1 MKKDITKKRLPEQ
14 MRERLRSD
22 FRLIAEYA
30 SCKNKKVKLEELIAD
45 RNHVIRHPEEFLDAM
60 SAVAGDKRY
69 EQITT
74 RICERAEERKEDI
87 TMCLIAEELENRGI
101 QKGIEQGIQKGFSKG
116 RLEGA
121 KSMKETVARNMFIRN
136 MTEEDTAAVC
146 EESLEQ
152 VQAWFAKW
160 STDAR

>member
-69 EQITT
+69 EQIKT

-87 TMCLIAEELENRGI
+87 TMCLIAEELENR
-101 QKGIEQGIQKGFSKG
+101 GIQKGFSKG

>member
-1 MKKDITKKRLPEQ
+1 

-45 RNHVIRHPEEFLDAM
+45 RNHVIRHPEEFLDAL

-69 EQITT
+69 EQIKI

-87 TMCLIAEELENRGI
+87 TMCLIAEELENS
-101 QKGIEQGIQKGFSKG
+101 GIQKGFSKG

-160 STDAR
+160 STDVR